1 MCLDQNLIFVDRE
14 EGGKGEG
21 EGWWLSGGP
30 KFRLFEA
37 FAYVINE

>member
-14 EGGKGEG
+14 EEGRVEGGG
-21 EGWWLSGGP
+21 WLSGGP

>member
-14 EGGKGEG
+14 EEGRAERGGGG
-21 EGWWLSGGP
+21 LGGGP